1 MEGFGGLGMMFQV
14 VPILMAVV
22 FILVIGLLIRAVV
35 SSARQ
40 RSYNNAQ
47 PVLSVAAVVA
57 AKRADVH
64 MHHHMAGETMHHTT
78 SSTSYHVTFEVESGD
93 RLEFQL
99 PSRAYGVI
107 LEGDRGKL
115 TFQGTRFLE
124 FQRLQ
129 EEET

>member
-1 MEGFGGLGMMFQV
+1 
-14 VPILMAVV
+14 
-22 FILVIGLLIRAVV
+22 
-35 SSARQ
+35 
-40 RSYNNAQ
+40 
-47 PVLSVAAVVA
+47 
-57 AKRADVH
+57 
-64 MHHHMAGETMHHTT
+64 MHHTT

-99 PSRAYGVI
+99 PSRTYGVI